1 MRLLAGTRWTLH
13 ACVPGSRWQQ
23 QAHGRRERSAHT
35 FKGDGGYRYDRLMA
49 PGGPVMTKGEKL
61 TGYAPG
67 FGRLLLLRPPTMS
80 SLARKWYPIWGNL
93 LEHFFKS
100 AEGNSVHEVSFTTHQ
115 PQ

>member
-1 MRLLAGTRWTLH
+1 
-13 ACVPGSRWQQ
+13 
-23 QAHGRRERSAHT
+23 
-35 FKGDGGYRYDRLMA
+35 MA
-49 PGGPVMTKGEKL
+49 PGGPVMTNGEKL

-93 LEHFFKS
+93 LEHFFKMFT
-100 AEGNSVHEVSFTTHQ
+100 GGKFFHEVSFTTHQ

>member
-1 MRLLAGTRWTLH
+1 
-13 ACVPGSRWQQ
+13 
-23 QAHGRRERSAHT
+23 
-35 FKGDGGYRYDRLMA
+35 MA

-93 LEHFFKS
+93 LEHFYLKRKGEG
-100 AEGNSVHEVSFTTHQ
+100 EGNSVHEVSFTTHQ

>member
-1 MRLLAGTRWTLH
+1 
-13 ACVPGSRWQQ
+13 
-23 QAHGRRERSAHT
+23 
-35 FKGDGGYRYDRLMA
+35 MA